1 MGMRCYICHY
11 ACTYRCKA
19 NDSMS
24 IIIGENCHRY
34 RTLATE
40 ASPAHWVQ
48 QPKVKGL
55 IQFWSVIIYNLYG
68 NHEGTL
74 PRGEDQGGVPGVK

>member
-1 MGMRCYICHY
+1 
-11 ACTYRCKA
+11 
-19 NDSMS
+19 MS

-40 ASPAHWVQ
+40 ASPAHWVH